1 MTLIPSLL
9 HPAVPQQGASYCW
22 LTEKDSF
29 VYQLCFLHIEMFGAL
44 VIGTIFVTRVLSKL
58 SKVSDSVEDA
68 SVLVIRSYVLRH
80 KLFLLAFSFVFVI
93 VVVFVTNQI
102 LQLVRKEKN
111 IYFRM
116 IISQYFI
123 DINVNDLLTYDFF
136 FILNII
142 YFFFSSAWNMVRSSS
157 NGVSSFS
164 SNIWFGCGDIV
175 SVESSRVF

>member
-111 IYFRM
+111 IYFLM

-142 YFFFSSAWNMVRSSS
+142 YFFFF
-157 NGVSSFS
+157 FS
-164 SNIWFGCGDIV
+164 MEHGAF
-175 SVESSRVF
+175 VFQWRIFIQ